1 MRVLAVNAGSTS
13 LKRHLVDGEEA
24 FVVDGW
30 VDADAVGHRVVHGGE
45 RFRAP
50 VEIDD
55 EVESAIGEL
64 ASIAPLH
71 NTPALSAIREAR
83 RALEAIPHV
92 AVFDTAFHATMPDRA
107 STYAVPAQWREWG
120 IRRYGFHGLSVEW
133 VSGAGARSR
142 GSSSAT
148 SAAAA
153 RSRRCSTDA
162 RSTRRWGSR
171 PLEGVPMATRSGSV
185 DPGALLYVL
194 RERGVSPDELDHA
207 LEHESGL
214 LGLGGSSDPREL
226 TGTPALELYTYRIAT
241 TVGAMAVALGGL
253 DALAFTGGVGEGSSD
268 VRTQVLERL
277 SFLGAFDVV
286 VVPARE
292 ELVIAREVRRVLGG

>member
-1 MRVLAVNAGSTS
+1 VRVLAVNAGSTS
-13 LKRHLVDGEEA
+13 LKLHLVEAEEA
-24 FVVDGW
+24 TVVEGW

-71 NTPALSAIREAR
+71 NTPALAAIRDAR
-83 RALEAIPHV
+83 RVLDNVPHV
-92 AVFDTAFHATMPDRA
+92 AVFDTAFHATIPDRA

-133 VSGAGARSR
+133 VAGQVPVSRLVVCHLGGGCSITAVLDGRSVD
-142 GSSSAT
+142 T
-148 SAAAA
+148 SMGF
-153 RSRRCSTDA
+153 T
-162 RSTRRWGSR
+162 

-185 DPGALLYVL
+185 DPGALLYLL
-194 RERGVSPDELDHA
+194 RERGVSSDELGHA

-214 LGLGGSSDPREL
+214 LALGGSSDPREL
-226 TGTPALELYTYRIAT
+226 AGTAALELYAYRIAT

-253 DALAFTGGVGEGSSD
+253 DALAFTGGVGEGSTD
-268 VRTQVLERL
+268 VRDRVCEHLGL
-277 SFLGAFDVV
+277 FGAFDVV
-286 VVPARE
+286 VVSARE
-292 ELVIAREVRRVLGG
+292 ELVIARAVRGLLAG